1 MIKINYFLNH
11 IKRIV
16 IYKNIIDKFEMSD
29 NDNTQLLVKL
39 SDINTIIKNSVQDIV
54 KSFIERHVLL
64 EETHDTL
71 INLPI
76 VKKYYETKESTVNDN
91 SVNNTITDTKDI
103 TILINDVFN
112 KLSIQINDLKNEID
126 SLKIQETQ
134 HCRCVNNVEKENI
147 KLEFEDIKGGLVD
160 AAYDLKIAEEI
171 INEDEQEEVEE
182 VEEVEEEVEEVE
194 EVEEEEADI
203 VSVETESKDDT
214 KDAENEDEEEEL
226 IEIEIDDITYCTN
239 NEENGIIYEL
249 DKEGNVGKK
258 VGYLKEGDAY
268 FD

>member
-16 IYKNIIDKFEMSD
+16 IYKIIISKINMSN
-29 NDNTQLLVKL
+29 NDNTQQPLLVKL
-39 SDINTIIKNSVQDIV
+39 SDINTIVKNSVQDIV
-54 KSFIERHVLL
+54 NNFIERHTLL
-64 EETHDTL
+64 EETHDTI
-71 INLPI
+71 INLPV
-76 VKKYYETKESTVNDN
+76 VKKYYENKKETNV
-91 SVNNTITDTKDI
+91 DTKDI

-112 KLSIQINDLKNEID
+112 KLSNQINDLKNEID
-126 SLKIQETQ
+126 SLKIQEKQ
-134 HCRCVNNVEKENI
+134 CSCKCVNNIEKENI
-147 KLEFEDIKGGLVD
+147 KLEFEDIKEGAV
-160 AAYDLKIAEEI
+160 ARIYDLKITEEI
-171 INEDEQEEVEE
+171 INQDEDMEEDM
-182 VEEVEEEVEEVE
+182 EEEELEEE
-194 EVEEEEADI
+194 EEEEEEELVEEEEDVEEV
-203 VSVETESKDDT
+203 VSVETESKDHK
-214 KDAENEDEEEEL
+214 KDVEDEDEEEL